1 MKQLWKPMGAIALAV
16 AALTG
21 AVSLSGCGSSDAV
34 AATAPAEV
42 KPTTVVLVHGA
53 WADGSSWS
61 KVIPL
66 LQQRGLKVVAVQLA
80 RKSLAD
86 DAATVSRAIAAQSG
100 QVVLV
105 GHSYGGAVITESG
118 NDTKVA
124 ALVYVSAFAP
134 GDGQSINDITRP
146 FPAGAWQK
154 GLVVDSAGYLTL
166 DAPTFAASFAPDV
179 ADADRT
185 VLTSV
190 QGPIFNHVLD
200 DKVSSAAWK
209 TKPSWWVYGDADIII
224 PGAFQQAEA
233 AQIKAHVSAIAG
245 ASHVALISHPAEVA
259 NSILGAVGN
268 VGGL

>member
-1 MKQLWKPMGAIALAV
+1 MKQLYKPLGAIALAV
-16 AALTG
+16 AALSGTL
-21 AVSLSGCGSSDAV
+21 SLSGCGGSDAV

-66 LQQRGLKVVAVQLA
+66 LQQRGLAVVAVQLA
-80 RKSLAD
+80 RQSLAD
-86 DAATVSRAIAAQSG
+86 DAATVRRAIAAQSG

-118 NDTKVA
+118 NDGKVA

-146 FPAGAWQK
+146 YPAGAWQK
-154 GLVVDSAGYLTL
+154 GLVADSAGYLSL
-166 DAPTFAASFAPDV
+166 DTPTFAASFAPDV
-179 ADADRT
+179 PAAERA
-185 VLTSV
+185 VLASV

-200 DKVSSAAWK
+200 DKVGTAAWK
-209 TKPSWWVYGDADIII
+209 TKPSWWVYGDADGII
-224 PGAFQQAEA
+224 PGAFQQAEV
-233 AQIKAHVSAIAG
+233 AQIKARVSAIGG

-259 NSILGAVGN
+259 NSILGAVGS

>member
-1 MKQLWKPMGAIALAV
+1 MGAIALAV

-21 AVSLSGCGSSDAV
+21 AVALSGCGSSDA
-34 AATAPAEV
+34 ATAPPEI

-80 RKSLAD
+80 RTSLAD

-118 NDTKVA
+118 NDARVA

-134 GDGQSINDITRP
+134 GDGQSINDITKP

-166 DAPTFAASFAPDV
+166 DAPTFASSFAPDV
-179 ADADRT
+179 AEADRN

-224 PGAFQQAEA
+224 PGAFQRAEA
-233 AQIKAHVSAIAG
+233 AQIKARVSAIGG

-259 NSILGAVGN
+259 NSILGAVGS